1 MDEALLNLYTE
12 AFLFNQEIENSRNKL
27 KENIGRGIK
36 EGYLAK
42 ITQDSDSALSQYKD
56 KLKSEL
62 EKLINEKNFQE
73 AEEVIKC
80 INNPLTYTKIRR
92 EKDEK
97 KHIKQ
102 KEETIERLYET
113 PLPKNIY
120 SESTSFSDLLEKAR
134 GYRNEQEKI
143 KLTWNRL
150 AKYANISVSYIVLMR
165 KDYKIPS
172 DAIIKRIADIMGG
185 DPEAF
190 MQIAKKTS

>member
-12 AFLFNQEIENSRNKL
+12 AFFFNQEIENSRNKL
-27 KENIGRGIK
+27 KENIEKGIK

-56 KLKSEL
+56 RLKSEL

-80 INNPLTYTKIRR
+80 INNPLVY
-92 EKDEK
+92 
-97 KHIKQ
+97 KQ
-102 KEETIERLYET
+102 KEEKIERLYET

-120 SESTSFSDLLEKAR
+120 SESKSFSDLLEKAR
-134 GYRNEQEKI
+134 GYRNANEETE
-143 KLTWNRL
+143 LTWNRL
-150 AKYANISVSYIVLMR
+150 AKYANISISYIILIR
-165 KDYKIPS
+165 KDDRIPS
-172 DAIIKRIADIMGG
+172 EKIIKRIANILGG
-185 DPEAF
+185 DPETF